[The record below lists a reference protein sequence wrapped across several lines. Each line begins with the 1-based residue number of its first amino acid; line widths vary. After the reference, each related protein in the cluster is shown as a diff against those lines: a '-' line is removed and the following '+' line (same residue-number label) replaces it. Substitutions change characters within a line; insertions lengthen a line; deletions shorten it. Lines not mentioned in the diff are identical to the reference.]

1 MDKRRKRKQRPIK
14 KTSEGRRYE
23 LIGLFCLTAAIL
35 SFGGL
40 FGWNVGFVGL
50 AMARF
55 LRYTFGVGSWAAGA
69 FLLGGGLHFLLRHK
83 GVSFSRAFF
92 SAFLLFASLLS
103 IYHHVMIPAGAELWP
118 DSLPLGGG
126 LLGGGLLFF
135 VRKFFGVTGSL
146 ILFAAVSVA
155 SLLVVTSWSL
165 AAGVSKTSRKAKE
178 GFSAVREKVGQF
190 HATPVPTPAPPPA
203 APLGKLGA
211 DTLYDQEK
219 DLRFSD
225 MGAPAKPDT
234 GERLGEKRDL
244 RSREVTKATSFASA
258 MDSWDHDEGRRLA
271 TAALLAKVR
280 EEKSAADL
288 PSSTSFAPLAE
299 EPARSTRQDGAPK
312 QKEPLSNDMA
322 SIDDMAAVF
331 SFDSAQSPD
340 AAVFPLHRD
349 GEEEREASPV
359 EDASQPFSSVPV
371 SQAEELPSA
380 APASISEELPPAA
393 SPPVPAEPSPAAP
406 LSVSEEPSPT
416 APLSV
421 PEEAAAAGYVLP
433 RVEELLQRRDR
444 VQNVQLAQEMAENSR
459 ILTQTLENFHVKAT
473 IVNACHGPAV
483 TRYEVEPAP
492 GVKVS
497 KIANLADDL
506 ALALAAFSVRIEPVP
521 GKSVI
526 GIEVPNKKLDSVQL
540 RDVLET
546 EAFSAASS
554 KLTVGLGMDIG
565 GQTIL
570 ADLAKMPHLLVA
582 GATGSGK
589 SVCINTLITSILFKA
604 TPDEVKF
611 ILIDPKM
618 VELSGYNDI
627 PHLMA
632 PVVTDAQKAASVLN
646 WSVREME
653 NRYAKFAKAGVR
665 DLRHYNQGVTEGEKM
680 PAVVIIIDELADLM
694 MVASHDVEDAICR
707 LAQKARAAGLHL
719 VLATQRPSV
728 NVITGLIKANIPSR
742 ISFAVSSITDS
753 RTILDRGG
761 AEKLLGNGDMLFSP
775 VGTAKPLRVQG
786 AFISDEEI
794 ERLLDYIRAQGQQ
807 AVPNED
813 LIDFTE
819 NHDDEAEDDASP
831 AAPVDEL
838 LASAVDL
845 VLSAGQ
851 ASTSSVQ
858 RRFRIGYTRAARLI
872 DTMEELKIIG
882 PNVGSK
888 PREILMTKEQA
899 ADLLSSLG

>member
-1 MDKRRKRKQRPIK
+1 M
-14 KTSEGRRYE
+14 
-23 LIGLFCLTAAIL
+23 IGLFCLTAAIL

-50 AMARF
+50 SMARF
-55 LRYTFGVGSWAAGA
+55 LRYTFGVGSWVAAA

-83 GVSFSRAFF
+83 GVSFSRGFF

-126 LLGGGLLFF
+126 FLGGGLLFF

-165 AAGVSKTSRKAKE
+165 ASGVSKTSRKAKE
-178 GFSAVREKVGQF
+178 GLSAVREKVGQIY
-190 HATPVPTPAPPPA
+190 APPVPSPLAPME
-203 APLGKLGA
+203 KLGA

-219 DLRFSD
+219 DTRFSD
-225 MGAPAKPDT
+225 VGVSDRTDT
-234 GERLGEKRDL
+234 GATRDEKGAM
-244 RSREVTKATSFASA
+244 RSCDMVKASV
-258 MDSWDHDEGRRLA
+258 MDTLDHDEGRRLA
-271 TAALLAKVR
+271 TAALFAKVR
-280 EEKSAADL
+280 EEKRAAE
-288 PSSTSFAPLAE
+288 PSSLTSPELPAE
-299 EPARSTRQDGAPK
+299 EAMQSAGQDGETKTPK
-312 QKEPLSNDMA
+312 PLSKDTA
-322 SIDDMAAVF
+322 AIDDMAAVF

-340 AAVFPLHRD
+340 AAVFPLPHGG
-349 GEEEREASPV
+349 GEESGTLPV
-359 EDASQPFSSVPV
+359 EEAPQPSFPV
-371 SQAEELPSA
+371 LGSQAEEPSPA
-380 APASISEELPPAA
+380 AALSVSEEPSPAASAPVSEEPSPAASAPVSEELPPAA
-393 SPPVPAEPSPAAP
+393 SLA
-406 LSVSEEPSPT
+406 VS
-416 APLSV
+416 
-421 PEEAAAAGYVLP
+421 EEAAADGYVLP

-444 VQNVQLAQEMAENSR
+444 VQNVQLTQEMAENSR

-526 GIEVPNKKLDSVQL
+526 GIEVPNKKLDGVQL

-546 EAFSAASS
+546 EAFSAAPS
-554 KLTVGLGMDIG
+554 KLTVGLGKDIG

-604 TPDEVKF
+604 KPEEVKF

-653 NRYAKFAKAGVR
+653 NRYAKFAQTGVR
-665 DLRHYNQGVTEGEKM
+665 DLRHYNEAVDAEEKM

-775 VGTAKPLRVQG
+775 VGAAKPLRVQG

-794 ERLLDYIRAQGQQ
+794 ERLIEYIRAQGQQ
-807 AVPNED
+807 TVPNED

-819 NHDDEAEDDASP
+819 KAADESAATDTN

-838 LASAVDL
+838 LAPAVDL

-899 ADLLSSLG
+899 AELLSSLG